1 MSGPT
6 CMLVPMSPAPP
17 PRLLLVT
24 AHPDDETMFAGA
36 VFQATHAL
44 GAEAD
49 LVVLTNG
56 EGGFRYATL
65 AESLYR
71 LRLTDEAVGRAHL
84 PAIRKQELLGA
95 ARILGLRDC
104 IFLEQPD
111 TGYSLAPDAL
121 TPEGWD
127 VEAVRRQLREQ
138 LTRGRYDFLFLMMP
152 TARTH
157 AHHRLSALLALEAVA
172 ALAPSE
178 RPAVLGVS
186 LHTRKGAP
194 QPEGYPILA
203 FDASASEGAAPHP
216 LTALRND
223 TQSFD
228 FDRARPSGHGG
239 RLDFHL
245 VVNWLIAEHKSQGFM
260 QRRMNAADVERYA
273 CFALTSDAGA
283 ARAREFFERLAISEV
298 GLSRNH

>member
-1 MSGPT
+1 M
-6 CMLVPMSPAPP
+6 MAPMSDASV

-44 GAEAD
+44 GAEVD

-65 AESLYR
+65 AEPLYG
-71 LRLTDEAVGRAHL
+71 LRLTDEAVAREHL
-84 PAIRKQELLGA
+84 PAIRKQELRGA

-104 IFLEQPD
+104 VFLEQPD

-121 TPEGWD
+121 APEGWD
-127 VEAVRRQLREQ
+127 VEAVRSQLRAQ
-138 LTRGRYDFLFLMMP
+138 LEHGRHDFVFVMMP

-157 AHHRLSALLALEAVA
+157 AHHRLSALLTLEVIA
-172 ALAPSE
+172 ALPPEA

-186 LHTRKGAP
+186 LHTRRGPP
-194 QPEGYPILA
+194 QPDGYPILA
-203 FDASASEGAAPHP
+203 MDTPAAEGLPPHP
-216 LTALRND
+216 LTALRTD
-223 TQSFD
+223 VGPFD
-228 FDRARPSGHGG
+228 FDRTRPLGHGG
-239 RLDFHL
+239 RLDFHV

-260 QRRMNAADVERYA
+260 QRRMNVADVERYA
-273 CFALTSDAGA
+273 CFALTSDAGT
-283 ARAREFFERLAISEV
+283 ARARDLFARLATSEA
-298 GLSRNH
+298 GLSRSH